1 MQPLL
6 QNDNTRYISSLLP
19 CRVSVYQTADDK
31 VIISRMNIPAMA
43 QQMEPAVSSV
53 MLKANDSFEPVI
65 AKVLAKVK
73 GQ

>member
-1 MQPLL
+1 
-6 QNDNTRYISSLLP
+6 
-19 CRVSVYQTADDK
+19 
-31 VIISRMNIPAMA
+31 MNIPAMA